1 MVINDARQLYV
12 PFLYRSEDYV
22 ANAWFIVLLTGYDT
36 APLVFLF
43 NIHFFFFFL
52 YFRNLAK
59 IILHIFDEMQRLD
72 LKLTR
77 SDRIETNIRGWFL
90 NVDTDVVCR
99 YVRSSKAI
107 VGRSGMPW
115 PDGNRVSMRR
125 TVRSIVLLRR
135 LAG

>member
-1 MVINDARQLYV
+1 MKVVINDARQLYV

-43 NIHFFFFFL
+43 NIHFFFFL

-72 LKLTR
+72 LKL
-77 SDRIETNIRGWFL
+77 I
-90 NVDTDVVCR
+90 
-99 YVRSSKAI
+99 
-107 VGRSGMPW
+107 
-115 PDGNRVSMRR
+115 
-125 TVRSIVLLRR
+125 
-135 LAG
+135 